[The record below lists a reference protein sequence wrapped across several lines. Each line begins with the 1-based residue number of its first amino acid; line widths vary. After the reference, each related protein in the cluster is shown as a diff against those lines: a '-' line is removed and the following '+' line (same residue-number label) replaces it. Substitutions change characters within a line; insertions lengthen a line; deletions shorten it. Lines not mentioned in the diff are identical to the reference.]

1 MRREEQFDEC
11 EELIEKREVRKRESD
26 EGSDENRERKRRKT
40 KNSLRYAEPD
50 SAHFAGIK
58 SAVYVEDSD

>member
-1 MRREEQFDEC
+1 MLGDQV
-11 EELIEKREVRKRESD
+11 EKTKNPLKSAM
-26 EGSDENRERKRRKT
+26 KRRKT